1 MDLVAKIKRIPPW
14 GWAVIGIMVTVVGAV
29 LLRRPGSGVR
39 ISPPDQLQT
48 SEGSAPAPA
57 AGPAPSNFGG
67 LGDLFSLIGRLGTEQ
82 SRTNDALSAL
92 GQAQLEQGNLLASI
106 GSARAMTFILPGG
119 DPTAPS
125 RMTPAFT
132 DPADMVAVQ
141 PAVTSGRLALSDE
154 IAERQGVTFTETF
167 TGFGRDPTAGT
178 AAYDPTKDTYRI
190 FDPNNPG
197 RSLPA
202 PAERSVQPAPVV
214 IPSNPVGDAV
224 QKGYI
229 TPEQAWNNG
238 YRGPL

>member
-1 MDLVAKIKRIPPW
+1 MDLMAKLKRIPPW
-14 GWAVIGIMVTVVGAV
+14 GWAVIGATVAAVGAV
-29 LLRRPGSGVR
+29 FLRRSSYGVP
-39 ISPPDQLQT
+39 ISPPAQLQT
-48 SEGSAPAPA
+48 SGGSAPSPA
-57 AGPAPSNFGG
+57 AGPAPSSGFNE
-67 LGDLFSLIGRLGTEQ
+67 LASLIGRLGTEQ

-125 RMTPAFT
+125 RSTPSFT

-154 IAERQGVTFTETF
+154 IAEQQGVTFTETF

-178 AAYDPTKDTYRI
+178 AAYDPTKDTFRI
-190 FDPNNPG
+190 FDPLRPNQ
-197 RSLPA
+197 SLPA

-229 TPEQAWNNG
+229 TPDQAWNNG